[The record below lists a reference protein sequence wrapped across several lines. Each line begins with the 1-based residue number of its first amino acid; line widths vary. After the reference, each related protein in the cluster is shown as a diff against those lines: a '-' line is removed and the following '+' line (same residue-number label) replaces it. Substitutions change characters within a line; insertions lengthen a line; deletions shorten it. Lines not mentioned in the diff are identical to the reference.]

1 MLELL
6 HQRVG
11 DRAAAAQ
18 VAQPQRVVAVNQ
30 DAPIRTLG
38 IHVHPLDSRLLRTS
52 ALGGPA
58 GKRAFYTV
66 VPKFERHLR
75 LVTGLVIAAYVAGH
89 FLNHAL
95 GIVSLEAMDA
105 LRRVLAAWWR
115 SPPGSVLLYGSL
127 LTHFSLALV
136 SLSRRRTL
144 RMPAWEACQL
154 ALGLAVVP
162 LLTAHVVGTRFAWQ
176 LLGREVDYA
185 RIVGAIWSDPWQIAK
200 QALLIAVVWL
210 HLCFGI
216 HFWLRLKSWYP
227 RAQQFLFAAAVL
239 VPALALAGFVS
250 AGIDVMRPPPQ
261 PISPEDLALLLN
273 SRDALYWAFGLALG
287 GTLLARVARKLRRG
301 VYRIHHSSGQIFV
314 AHAGSSILE
323 AVRDAGVPHASVCG
337 GRARC
342 TTCRVRIAEGLQ
354 ALAPPA
360 ELEADALRRINAAPN
375 VRLACQVRPA
385 ADVWIT
391 PLVPA
396 NAGPSAARRPG
407 GVQGRERRVVAMFV
421 DLRGSTQLGETR
433 LPYDVVFILNQ
444 FFAEMSE
451 ALHATGGHYA
461 QFAGDG
467 LLALY
472 GLESEIGPACRQAL
486 AGAADM
492 HRRMGLLN
500 ARLEHELAAPLRIGI
515 GLHAGVAIVGSM
527 GPPAAPIV
535 SAIGDTI
542 NSAARLE
549 SLTKQY
555 GCTLIVSVDTL
566 RFAGITPPDT
576 GVRRVEV
583 RGKVEQLE
591 VLPIEDPASLL
602 LLADAGN

>member
-1 MLELL
+1 M
-6 HQRVG
+6 
-11 DRAAAAQ
+11 
-18 VAQPQRVVAVNQ
+18 
-30 DAPIRTLG
+30 
-38 IHVHPLDSRLLRTS
+38 
-52 ALGGPA
+52 
-58 GKRAFYTV
+58 
-66 VPKFERHLR
+66 PKFERYLR

-95 GIVSLEAMDA
+95 GIVSVEAMDA
-105 LRRVLAAWWR
+105 LRRPLSAWWR
-115 SPPGSVLLYGSL
+115 SLPGTVLLYGSL
-127 LTHFSLALV
+127 LTHFALALV

-144 RMPAWEACQL
+144 RMPAWEAAQL
-154 ALGLAVVP
+154 ALGLAVLP
-162 LLTAHVVGTRFAWQ
+162 LLAYHVVGTRFAWQ
-176 LLGREVDYA
+176 LLDREVSYPRVVA
-185 RIVGAIWSDPWQIAK
+185 AIWSDPWQIAK
-200 QALLIAVVWL
+200 QVLLISVVWL

-227 RAQQFLFAAAVL
+227 RLQQQLFAAAVL
-239 VPALALAGFVS
+239 VPALAIAGFVS
-250 AGIDVMRPPPQ
+250 AGINVMLPPPQ
-261 PISPEDLALLLN
+261 PITREDLALLLN
-273 SRDALYWAFGLALG
+273 TRDAIYWSFGLLLG
-287 GTLLARVARKLRRG
+287 GTLLWRAARKLRRG
-301 VYRIHHSSGQIFV
+301 AYRIHHSSGQAIA
-314 AHAGSSILE
+314 AHAGSSLLE
-323 AVRDAGVPHASVCG
+323 AVRDAGVAHASVCG

-342 TTCRVRIAEGLQ
+342 TTCRVRIAGGLEGLE
-354 ALAPPA
+354 PPS
-360 ELEADALRRINAAPN
+360 ELEAEALRRISAAPN

-385 ADVWIT
+385 ADIWIT

-396 NAGPSAARRPG
+396 NADPELARRPG
-407 GVQGRERRVVAMFV
+407 GVQGRERQVVAMFV

-451 ALHATGGHYA
+451 ALRATGGHYA

-472 GLESEIGPACRQAL
+472 GLETEIGPACRDAL
-486 AGAADM
+486 SGAADM

-500 ARLEHELAAPLRIGI
+500 DRLAHELAAPLRIGI
-515 GLHAGVAIVGSM
+515 GIHAGVAIVGSM

-555 GCTLIVSVDTL
+555 GCTLLVSLDTL
-566 RFAGITPPDT
+566 RLAGIAPPDS
-576 GVRRVEV
+576 GVQRVEV
-583 RGKVEQLE
+583 RGRAGQLD

-602 LLADAGN
+602 LSAEA